1 MNATWTAT
9 ETESAVNEPR
19 RTRKLTALA
28 AMLAVAGLGLAAC
41 GEDASTPSAADETQ
55 SQSVLPEPSTF
66 YETPEAQDSEA
77 QVPKKTEAA
86 PKATKTAEPSAR
98 ASGTASSGTAK
109 KKNGSGLSVTVA
121 LEKIPTKGRA
131 PRNAYDRDEF
141 GKGWK
146 DPDRNGCDTRND
158 VLGRDLTGTTYR
170 DGTHECVVSTGTLAD
185 PYTGTKIE
193 FVRGPDTSI
202 EVQIDH
208 VVALSNAWQTG
219 AQQLSAEDRLL
230 LANDP
235 MNLLAVDGP
244 TNMGKSDGDAATW
257 LPPAKAYRC
266 DYVARQTAVKLK
278 YGLWMTSAEK
288 SAINNVVKSCPGQT
302 IPTK

>member
-1 MNATWTAT
+1 MRDTWTAT
-9 ETESAVNEPR
+9 ETGSAVNEPR
-19 RTRKLTALA
+19 RVHRVTALA
-28 AMLAVAGLGLAAC
+28 AILAVAGLGLAAC
-41 GEDASTPSAADETQ
+41 GEDPTTSAASGESQTQ
-55 SQSVLPEPSTF
+55 SALPAPSTF
-66 YETPEAQDSEA
+66 YETPAAEPPAPATS
-77 QVPKKTEAA
+77 EAA
-86 PKATKTAEPSAR
+86 PKATKTAGASSAP
-98 ASGTASSGTAK
+98 SGTGNAAK
-109 KKNGSGLSVTVA
+109 GGGLSVTVA
-121 LEKIPTKGRA
+121 LDKIPTKGRA
-131 PRNAYDRDEF
+131 PKTGYDRDEF

-158 VLGRDLTGTTYR
+158 VLNRDLTGATHK
-170 DGTHECVVSTGTLAD
+170 DGTHGCMVLTGSVAD
-185 PYTGTKIE
+185 PYTGTKIQ
-193 FVRGPDTSI
+193 FQRGQATSTK
-202 EVQIDH
+202 VQIDH

-219 AQQLSAEDRLL
+219 AQQLSGEDRLL

-244 TNMGKSDGDAATW
+244 TNASKSDGDAATW

-288 SAINNVVKSCPGQT
+288 TAITNVVKSCPGQA

>member
-1 MNATWTAT
+1 MNVTWTAT

-28 AMLAVAGLGLAAC
+28 AILAVAGLGLAAC
-41 GEDASTPSAADETQ
+41 GEDTSTPTAADETQ
-55 SQSVLPEPSTF
+55 LQSVLPEPSTF
-66 YETPEAQDSEA
+66 YETPEAQVSEA
-77 QVPKKTEAA
+77 QVPEKTEAA
-86 PKATKTAEPSAR
+86 PKATKTAEPS
-98 ASGTASSGTAK
+98 TAEPSTTASGTAK
-109 KKNGSGLSVTVA
+109 KKGSGLSVTVA

-131 PRNAYDRDEF
+131 PRTAYDRDEF

-202 EVQIDH
+202 KVQIDH

-257 LPPAKAYRC
+257 LPPAKSYRC

-288 SAINNVVKSCPGQT
+288 SAISNVVKSCPGQT